1 MIGIG
6 RALLAF
12 LRRDLRTNRSY
23 RFAFVL
29 QLAGI
34 ATSLWMYFFL
44 SRTMGNGPSP
54 ALAAYG
60 GDLFGFIIVGTA
72 FWGLLS
78 TALTGTLNAVRSEQ
92 RGGTMEALLV
102 TTTPAW
108 LLVLGGIGLPL
119 LIGLGQLVLYLA
131 GAALVF
137 HVDWGRADWGAVALL
152 LGLALAHTA
161 TLGLLVAALIIVIKR
176 GDGVVALLTGAIA
189 LLTGIFYPIEVLPL
203 PLQWLARGLP
213 LTYALRGLRQALF
226 HAGAPGEIG
235 SALLI
240 LAGTTVLLGPPA
252 AWLLQRALAHAR
264 RDGHLAG
271 F

>member
-1 MIGIG
+1 MSEIG

-29 QLAGI
+29 QLVGI
-34 ATSLWMYFFL
+34 TSSLWMYFFL
-44 SRTMGNGPSP
+44 SRTMGGGQP
-54 ALAAYG
+54 AVLAAYG
-60 GDLFGFIIVGTA
+60 GNLFGFIIVGTA

-102 TTTPAW
+102 TTTPPW

-119 LIGLGQLVLYLA
+119 LIGLGQLILYLA

-137 HVDWGRADWGAVALL
+137 QVDWGRADWGLVALL
-152 LGLALAHTA
+152 LVLALAHTA
-161 TLGLLVAALIIVIKR
+161 TLGLLVAAAIIIVKR
-176 GDGVVALLTGAIA
+176 GDALVGLLTGVIA
-189 LLTGIFYPIEVLPL
+189 LLSGIFYPIEVLPA

-213 LTYALRGLRQALF
+213 LTHALRGLRQALF
-226 HAGAPGEIG
+226 HAGSPGEIG
-235 SALLI
+235 SVLLI
-240 LAGTTVLLGPPA
+240 LAGSTVVLGPVA
-252 AWLLQRALAHAR
+252 AWALNQALAYAR

>member
-1 MIGIG
+1 MG

-12 LRRDLRTNRSY
+12 LRRDLQTNRSY

-44 SRTMGNGPSP
+44 SRTMGDGPR
-54 ALAAYG
+54 AVLAAYG
-60 GDLFGFIIVGTA
+60 GNLFGFIIVGTA
-72 FWGLLS
+72 FWGVLS

-102 TTTPAW
+102 TTTPPW
-108 LLVLGGIGLPL
+108 LLVLGGMGLPL
-119 LIGLGQLVLYLA
+119 LIGVGQMVLYLA
-131 GAALVF
+131 GAVLVF
-137 HVDWGRADWGAVALL
+137 HVDWGQADWGAAALL
-152 LGLALAHTA
+152 LLLALAHTA
-161 TLGLLVAALIIVIKR
+161 TLGLLVAAVIIVVKR
-176 GDGVVALLTGAIA
+176 GDGLVALLTGLLA

-235 SALLI
+235 NALLI
-240 LAGTTVLLGPPA
+240 LAGATVLVGPPA
-252 AWLLQRALAHAR
+252 GWLLNRALAHAR